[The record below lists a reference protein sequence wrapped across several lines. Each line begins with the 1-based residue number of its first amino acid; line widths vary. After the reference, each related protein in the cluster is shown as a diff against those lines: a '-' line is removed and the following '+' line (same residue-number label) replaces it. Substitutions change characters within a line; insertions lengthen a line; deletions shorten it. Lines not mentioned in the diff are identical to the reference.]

1 MSDFS
6 GLRIALSSLYAQ
18 RKALL
23 VTGQNIANVNTE
35 GYSRQRVEMVA
46 DAGPMT
52 PARESVYPGPGM
64 GVLTGT
70 TTRLRDQFLELR
82 GYQEHAVDAG
92 LRESQRVLARIE
104 LAFDEPSDNGI
115 SALIS
120 GFLAAFD
127 DVANGPEDMA
137 ARAQLVEQ
145 GKTLMAGFAQLDAA
159 LDSQRTSSIRELGS
173 VIDEVNAAAAR
184 IAELN
189 QNISSAINNGFS
201 PNELMDQRDLLIT
214 GLAEQVG
221 VTVRPADNGMVDVF
235 LGGTAIVRGTHVA
248 PLRVEVGTDPAQTVR
263 VTWAADGYPAGI
275 TGAAGG
281 LLAGVNDVIPRYR
294 DGLAAVAQQ
303 VAADV
308 NALHRTGYA
317 LDGSTGRDFFVADPT
332 GGFVVDPAIVADP
345 TLVAA
350 SATAGATRDG
360 SLAAQIAELT
370 GVADTYQRLV
380 VKLGVETQATNRR
393 VDVQAAIVAHIDAAR
408 ESAAGVNLDEEMAAM
423 LQYQHAYDAAA
434 RFLTAV
440 DQALDTLINSTGLVG
455 R

>member
-1 MSDFS
+1 MSDFN

-23 VTGQNIANVNTE
+23 VTGQNIANVNTD
-35 GYSRQRVEMVA
+35 GYSRQRVELIA
-46 DAGPMT
+46 DSGPAT
-52 PARESVYPGPGM
+52 PARESRYPGPGM
-64 GVLTGT
+64 GVLTGD

-82 GYQEHAVDAG
+82 GYQEHAVEAG
-92 LRESQRVLARIE
+92 LKESQSVLARIE

-127 DVANGPEDMA
+127 DVANDPEGMA

-145 GKTLMAGFAQLDAA
+145 GKTLMGGFAQLDAA
-159 LDSQRTSSIRELGS
+159 LESQRTSSIRELDS
-173 VIDEVNAAAAR
+173 VIGEVNQAAAR

-189 QNISSAINNGFS
+189 QHIGSAINNGFS
-201 PNELMDQRDLLIT
+201 PNELMDQRDLLIA

-221 VTVRPADNGMVDVF
+221 VTVRPSENGMVDLFV
-235 LGGTAIVRGTHVA
+235 GGTAIVRGTHVS
-248 PLRVEVGTDPAQTVR
+248 PLRLEVGTDPAQTVR
-263 VTWAADGYPAGI
+263 VSWAADSYAAGI

-281 LLAGVNDVIPRYR
+281 LLAGINDVIPRYR

-303 VAADV
+303 VADDV

-332 GGFVVDPAIVADP
+332 GRFEVDPAIAADP
-345 TLVAA
+345 ALVAA
-350 SATAGATRDG
+350 SPAAGTTRDG
-360 SLAAQIAELT
+360 SLAARIAELT

-393 VDVQAAIVAHIDAAR
+393 VEVQAAIVAHVDGAR

-440 DQALDTLINSTGLVG
+440 DQTLDTLINSTGLVG